1 MLDKPEVEQF
11 LKTPQ
16 WKDQVLKYLFF
27 IQAGDF
33 KRNTFNT
40 EVPPDMLKEVEKIQ
54 LEEVQQVIHTYRIM
68 LAMAKLS
75 YQEGKTDHAIAAL
88 DEANAFLFGL
98 IAIMKLRDWKVPQL
112 NLAIDQ
118 FMRIEHDFIDT
129 VKELSRQ
136 GLTRNQAN
144 SNLRMG
150 RRMKSITLWPR
161 WINELL
167 TDPPAPSTMN
177 GHIRPLSQRPSLT
190 RRASS

>member
-33 KRNTFNT
+33 NRNHYNV
-40 EVPPDMLKEVEKIQ
+40 EVPPDLLREVEKLQ
-54 LEEVQQVIHTYRIM
+54 LEEVPQTIHTYRVM

-75 YQEGKTDHAIAAL
+75 YLEGKTSHAVAAL
-88 DEANAFLFGL
+88 DEANAFLLGL
-98 IAIMKLRDWKVPQL
+98 VSIMKLRDWRVPQL
-112 NLAIDQ
+112 GLTVDQ

-136 GLTRNQAN
+136 GLTRDLAN
-144 SNLRMG
+144 SELRMG
-150 RRMKSITLWPR
+150 RRMKSIKLWPR
-161 WINELL
+161 WISHLL
-167 TDPPAPSTMN
+167 PETSTPN
-177 GHIRPLSQRPSLT
+177 
-190 RRASS
+190 